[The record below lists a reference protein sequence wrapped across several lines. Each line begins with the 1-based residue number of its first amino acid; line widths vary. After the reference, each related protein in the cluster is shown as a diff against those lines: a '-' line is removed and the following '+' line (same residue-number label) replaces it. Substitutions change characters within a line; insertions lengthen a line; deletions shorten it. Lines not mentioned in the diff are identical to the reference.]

1 MVFLYVSF
9 FICGKYLPHP
19 LFTQTF
25 YTRFPFMWSHFTQ
38 FFLFQIHTGPGH
50 GLIRT
55 FSMSLH
61 ARGPRKVPFRL
72 SSSPSCSFCCCFSFS
87 LPSLCDSFSPSL
99 SFDSLDLFKSRS
111 LGKSLREM
119 TSMPEVRQLT
129 RSPFDVNDEN
139 GKRGR
144 FRRPPAQ

>member
-1 MVFLYVSF
+1 MPAESLPWTSRRAEACVDRPSSADTLCSRNELLSF
-9 FICGKYLPHP
+9 VWF
-19 LFTQTF
+19 
-25 YTRFPFMWSHFTQ
+25 
-38 FFLFQIHTGPGH
+38 FQIHTGPGH

-61 ARGPRKVPFRL
+61 ARGPRKVSFRL
-72 SSSPSCSFCCCFSFS
+72 SSSPSCSFFCCFSFS